1 MLYIDLET
9 RSECD
14 LIFHGLRRYAE
25 HPSTELICAA
35 YAVDD
40 EPMKFFWA
48 NEPFPAGLREYLA
61 GGGLIYAHNAQFERE
76 LFDFVLCNDYDLPP
90 IEPSRWRCSMVQAL
104 TNGHPASL
112 GQLAH
117 SLDLPIQKQTEGTRL
132 IRQYCAPGFVDI
144 FDVPADMDAMKTYC
158 VYDVEVMRA
167 AIERMRALTDSE
179 WAEYH
184 LTETMNERGIP
195 VDVTLAEAVLGY
207 SKEITEDA
215 DAEIYRITNGAMHK
229 HTQRTARDQYILP
242 RLTQHQK
249 KLITVYKKGEEKL
262 SFDREHRGY
271 LLEDEDLDVEVFAL
285 LEQIDNAGSSSLTKF
300 ATAAHT
306 HAEGLVHHTLQYH
319 GAQTGR
325 FTSRGLQ
332 IHNMI
337 RDAYGDNAAER
348 LIADICAGEP
358 VERPAQSMA
367 RLARALLWQDTGLYY
382 VDWSSIEGRVAPWI
396 SQDPQA
402 QPRLDLFAA
411 GGDIYVAAVRE
422 MLGLR
427 GEVSGDQRQIG
438 KVAELSLGYGGGVGA
453 LSRMA
458 KNYGMIF
465 TQQEAS
471 DIVRKWRDA
480 NRWAT
485 DIWAAFE
492 RAARAAVETP
502 LTPHTAGRCTYQ
514 SDGSYLWCALPSGRL
529 LAYPKPL
536 VEFVDDPFGGAYKAT
551 FQTSTKPGKDA
562 VGRIRKPLRG
572 ALIYQNAVQGAA
584 ACLLREALVRAHAAG
599 LDIRWHVH
607 DEIVGIGTLEHG
619 NRLNDLM
626 LEAPA
631 WADGLPLATG
641 GVKWGRRW
649 GK

>member
-1 MLYIDLET
+1 MLLLDLET

-14 LIFHGLRRYAE
+14 LIFHGLRQYAE

-35 YAVDD
+35 YALDD
-40 EPMKFFWA
+40 EPMEFFWA
-48 NEPFPAGLREYLA
+48 NEPFPVNLRDYLA
-61 GGGLIYAHNAQFERE
+61 GDGLIYAHNAQFERE

-90 IEPSRWRCSMVQAL
+90 IEPTRWRCSMVQAL

-117 SLDLPIQKQTEGTRL
+117 SLDLPIQKQAEGTRL
-132 IRQYCAPGFVDI
+132 IRQYCAPGFANI
-144 FDVPADMDAMKTYC
+144 FDVPADMQAMKTYC

-167 AIERMRALTDSE
+167 AIKRMRALTDAE

-184 LTETMNERGIP
+184 LTEKMNERGIP
-195 VDVTLAEAVLGY
+195 VDVRLAEAVLGY
-207 SKEITEDA
+207 SKEIAEDA
-215 DAEIYRITNGAMHK
+215 NAEIYRITNGAMCK
-229 HTQRTARDQYILP
+229 HTQRAARDAFVLP
-242 RLTQHQK
+242 RLTEHQT
-249 KLITVYKKGEEKL
+249 KLITVHIKGESKR
-262 SFDREHRGY
+262 SFDRDHRRY
-271 LLEDEDLDVEVFAL
+271 LLECDDLDNDVYAL
-285 LEQIDNAGSSSLTKF
+285 LDQIDNAGSSSLTKF

-306 HAEGLVHHTLQYH
+306 HAEELVHHTLQFH

-332 IHNMI
+332 VHNMV
-337 RDAYGDNAAER
+337 RDAYDEAAADK
-348 LIADICAGEP
+348 LAGDICAGYMID
-358 VERPAQSMA
+358 RPAQTMA
-367 RLARALLWQDTGLYY
+367 RLARSMIRNETGLYF

-396 SQDPQA
+396 SQDPLA
-402 QPRLDLFAA
+402 QQRLDLFAT
-411 GGDIYVAAVRE
+411 GGDIYVAAARE
-422 MLGLR
+422 MLSLY
-427 GEVSGDQRQIG
+427 GEVSSDQRQIG

-458 KNYGMIF
+458 KNYGMTF

-471 DIVRKWRDA
+471 DIVHKWRAA

-485 DIWAAFE
+485 NVWEAFEWAA
-492 RAARAAVETP
+492 RRAVEKP

-551 FQTSTKPGKDA
+551 FQTSNKPGKDA

-584 ACLLREALVRAHAAG
+584 ACLLREALVRAHTAG

-607 DEIVGIGTLEHG
+607 DEIVGLGSQEHG
-619 NRLNDLM
+619 DQLNEIM
-626 LEAPA
+626 LEVPT

-641 GVKWGRRW
+641 GVKWGQRW